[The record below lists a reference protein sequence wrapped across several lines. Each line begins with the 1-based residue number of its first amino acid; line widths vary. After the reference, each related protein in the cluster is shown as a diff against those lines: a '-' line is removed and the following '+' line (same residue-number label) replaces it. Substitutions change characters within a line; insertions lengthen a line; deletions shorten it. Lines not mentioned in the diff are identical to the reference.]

1 MSDGHEQ
8 ASLAGLSDAALLHRL
23 SLRDAAAFR
32 VLVERHGAV
41 PHRVALRLLGSVS
54 DAEDV
59 MQEALLRLWRLATGA
74 DRHAAAIN
82 SPGAWL
88 RQVATNLSLDRLRSR
103 QRRPDSGLEL
113 TEIADGA
120 PLADAQIEEM
130 ERSGAAQR
138 AIARLP
144 DRQRA
149 AIVLTYYEGL
159 ANAAAAQV
167 LELNHKA
174 FESLLVRARKALK
187 AQLAP
192 TLAMSLDS
200 QLERNPHDRI

>member
-1 MSDGHEQ
+1 MMRDGHGQDSLAEMSD
-8 ASLAGLSDAALLHRL
+8 AGLLRRL

-41 PHRVALRLLGSVS
+41 PHRVALRLLGSAS

-59 MQEALLRLWRLATGA
+59 MQEALLRLWRLASDA
-74 DRHAAAIN
+74 AQQSDRQKTEIA

-88 RQVATNLSLDRLRSR
+88 RQVATNLCLDRLRSR
-103 QRRPDSGLEL
+103 QRAPHGGMEL
-113 TEIADGA
+113 VEIADGA
-120 PLADAQIEEM
+120 PLADARIEEM
-130 ERSGAAQR
+130 ERLGAAQR
-138 AIARLP
+138 AIALLP

-159 ANAAAAQV
+159 ANAAAA
-167 LELNHKA
+167 ELLGLNCKA

-187 AQLAP
+187 AELSGKEQP
-192 TLAMSLDS
+192 
-200 QLERNPHDRI
+200 